1 MEPRQMKILQ
11 NFLDEQIK
19 RQVRAVRHV
28 LEDEWILPILENV
41 SKRLLQE
48 EKREEEGKLN
58 EVVKSK
64 VGENYIMCPAPVAIA
79 WSPQGNLAVSVN

>member
-1 MEPRQMKILQ
+1 MKILQ

-41 SKRLLQE
+41 SKRLL
-48 EKREEEGKLN
+48 
-58 EVVKSK
+58 
-64 VGENYIMCPAPVAIA
+64 
-79 WSPQGNLAVSVN
+79 